1 MIIGVPKEIKTRE
14 YRVGMV
20 PAGVRALTQAGHTVL
35 VEQGAGVGS
44 GLPDSE
50 YQRVGAELV
59 ASADEVW
66 KRAEM
71 IVKVKEPVAPEYV
84 RMQPKQIVYTYFHL
98 AGVDPELTK
107 TLVKKQV
114 AAVAYE
120 TLQLDD
126 GSLPLLRPMSEV
138 AGKMAIQVGSTCLE
152 KEHGGKGILLGGVPG
167 VRRAKVVI
175 IGGGVV
181 GTCAAKVAVGMG
193 AEVSILDLN
202 LNQLAYL
209 DDVFLGRVN
218 TLASDSE
225 SISKSVREADLVV
238 GGVLIPG
245 GKAPKLVSAQ
255 LISEMQP
262 GSVVVD
268 VAVDQ
273 GGCIETC
280 KPTTHDNP
288 TYVVDGVVHY
298 CVANMPGAVPQT
310 STFALTN
317 TTRPYALKI
326 ANLGLSEAVRQDKAL
341 ARALNTYDGHVT
353 YEAVAKDL
361 GYPYV
366 SIQDALGG
374 VKK

>member
-1 MIIGVPKEIKTRE
+1 VIIGVPKEIKTRE